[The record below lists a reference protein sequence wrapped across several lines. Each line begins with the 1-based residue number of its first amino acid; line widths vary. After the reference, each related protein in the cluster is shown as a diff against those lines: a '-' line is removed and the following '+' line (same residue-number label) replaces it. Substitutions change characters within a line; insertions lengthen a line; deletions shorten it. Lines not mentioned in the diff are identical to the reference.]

1 MEKLIN
7 DNAYHVHTS
16 ALGGG
21 INSFENTIKEQLSNN
36 RIMDRGEKKRKTKQ
50 KCDPKTQK
58 KGYRNFLLRFRNRN
72 LLL

>member
-36 RIMDRGEKKRKTKQ
+36 RIMDRGGKK
-50 KCDPKTQK
+50 
-58 KGYRNFLLRFRNRN
+58 
-72 LLL
+72 